1 MKHALLIS
9 LATTLLASS
18 SYSLAVKKTATPAVI
33 HFPISKRNASPAAET
48 TFSHRRGKRGVLT
61 QRLINSVGYDD
72 HSLR

>member
-1 MKHALLIS
+1 MKHTLLIS

-33 HFPISKRNASPAAET
+33 HFPISKRNASPAET
-48 TFSHRRGKRGVLT
+48 TLAHRQGKRGALT
-61 QRLINSVGYDD
+61 QGLINSVGYDD